1 MLIFLAL
8 YLLSIS
14 KDSIM
19 ADDKHIIHMDQDA
32 FFVSVEVR
40 KNPDLIGKPV
50 IIGGTSDRGVVAS
63 CSYEARKFGV
73 HSAMSSRMAKILC
86 PHAIFVKGNMDEY
99 SKASHEITEIL
110 KERVPVIEKA
120 SIDEHYIDMSGM
132 DRFHNTLKYAHEL
145 RETVIRE
152 THLPISFGLSVNK
165 TVSKMATNE
174 CKPNGELNIERLE
187 VQDFLNPLS
196 IRKIPGLGAKT
207 FVKLSDMGVKK
218 IFTLS
223 QIHPEQM
230 VSILGKNGLILLQK
244 AKGIDNSPVIPY
256 HEQKSLGT
264 QCTFKSDTI
273 DVEMINNLLTSMVM
287 NLAFELRQKRKLAAC
302 ITVTIRYSDFED
314 VTKQASIPYT
324 SLDSVLIQKAK
335 ELFKQVYQKRMLL
348 RLVGVRLSNLVSGY
362 EQMNLYST
370 SEEHYTL
377 CQALDKIRRRFGQK
391 SISLAS
397 TVDINL

>member
-1 MLIFLAL
+1 
-8 YLLSIS
+8 
-14 KDSIM
+14 M

-40 KNPDLIGKPV
+40 KNPELIGKPV

-132 DRFHNTLKYAHEL
+132 DRFYNTLKYAHEL
-145 RETVIRE
+145 REKVIRE
-152 THLPISFGLSVNK
+152 TQLPISFGLSINK

-187 VQDFLNPLS
+187 VQDVLNPRS
-196 IRKIPGLGAKT
+196 MRTIPG
-207 FVKLSDMGVKK
+207 LSDMGVKK
-218 IFTLS
+218 IYTLS
-223 QIHPEQM
+223 QIHPDQM
-230 VSILGKNGLILLQK
+230 FSILGKNGIILLQK

-287 NLAFELRQKRKLAAC
+287 GLAFELRQKRKLTAC

-314 VTKQASIPYT
+314 VTKQAYIPYT
-324 SLDSVLIQKAK
+324 SLDSVLILKAR

-370 SEEHYTL
+370 SEEHYSL
-377 CQALDKIRRRFGQK
+377 CQAMDKIRRRFGPK
-391 SISLAS
+391 SISLAN
-397 TVDINL
+397 TIDINL